1 LGDITLP
8 NFVIFLKGNIE
19 SLVYRITRRNREGE
33 AKEISTEYLRTLQNK
48 YEQYLLKL
56 QSMYSSERLLVIDT
70 DDKNA

>member
-1 LGDITLP
+1 LGDIKLP

>member
-1 LGDITLP
+1 MGDIKLP

-70 DDKNA
+70 DNKNA

>member
-1 LGDITLP
+1 MGDITLP

-48 YEQYLLKL
+48 YEQYLLRL

>member
-1 LGDITLP
+1 MGDITLP

>member
-1 LGDITLP
+1 MGDIKLP

-56 QSMYSSERLLVIDT
+56 QSMYSSERLIVIDT

>member
-1 LGDITLP
+1 MGDIKLP

>member
-1 LGDITLP
+1 MGDITLP
-8 NFVIFLKGNIE
+8 KFVIFLKGNIE